1 MPTVSLKSVADEV
14 AEADVDA
21 QELMQLQIR

>member
-1 MPTVSLKSVADEV
+1 MPTVSLKSVADLF